1 MSETLL
7 YECGTP
13 LLYEANA
20 LSGNNGKPILGK
32 LHAPFFDL
40 NNTTR
45 NGRDYSK
52 VAKEALESPE
62 FQEKIAT
69 RTFFGRLGHPMTDDE
84 AIEDPAVRACVIL
97 TDVSMNKKTNMYE
110 GTLEIINNVYGQQL
124 KSLIDAGCIMGVS
137 TRGTGEVRRTG
148 DKTSVVLPGT
158 YEFEALDVVT
168 LPAVKSARCVVLES
182 KGKTR
187 ENILTEN
194 KVLNLIEDTDYT
206 EVQVFESLKTS
217 IESSDLKHKDLLI
230 EGINKKLEE
239 KDSYLFGT
247 VKSMILEAEDLE
259 AGDKEAEDFA
269 KDEKEFDDVV
279 KEVEKNVA
287 VINEKAKANAKAE
300 EAEEVNTDSASEEN
314 KEAETETET
323 SEENTEDT
331 VTETETPETTESTE
345 PITDG
350 DKLEKEDLNDPEVQ
364 KEMTDA
370 IVEETGASQQQ
381 AEEFVKE
388 ETKNMQDNAEQVTE
402 SKMNESE
409 TIESLVNTITELSEK
424 LAKAQSSIA
433 ALQESKTKL
442 TEAEEEE
449 EAPAEDETITTE
461 EEPTDNTEEDV
472 KEEEEKDAGEANQ
485 ELINVFINSVKDLKS
500 QVKDLQTQVGE
511 LSEENSD
518 IATENEEKVEECVT
532 LRKTLRKQAE
542 MLEALKKEYVSKF
555 DEVQGQ
561 YNSLKES
568 YDSLKAE
575 NIQMKNTVIESVA
588 KANRISVND
597 LKARVSINESIDK
610 ISTTA
615 KSIRESMDRQH
626 IFGINSISEVGRTLS
641 RQEYQE
647 SYGKQNDSQDTGS
660 SRFGK
665 TFQELIK

>member
-97 TDVSMNKKTNMYE
+97 TDVTMNKKTNMYE

-230 EGINKKLEE
+230 EGINKKLSE

-247 VKSMILEAEDLE
+247 TKSMILEAEELE
-259 AGDKEAEDFA
+259 AGDKEAEDLA
-269 KDEKEFDDVV
+269 EEEKEFDDVV

-287 VINEKAKANAKAE
+287 IVNEKAQANAE
-300 EAEEVNTDSASEEN
+300 EAEMSNEADETKIDSASEEN
-314 KEAETETET
+314 TNTTTETETET
-323 SEENTEDT
+323 SEENTEA
-331 VTETETPETTESTE
+331 PETTTTETE

-350 DKLEKEDLNDPEVQ
+350 DKLEKDDLTDPEVQ

-388 ETKNMQDNAEQVTE
+388 ETKNMQNEAEQVTE

-433 ALQESKTKL
+433 ALQESKAKL

-472 KEEEEKDAGEANQ
+472 KEEEEKDATDANQ

-542 MLEALKKEYVSKF
+542 MLESLKKEYISKF

-568 YDSLKAE
+568 YESLKAE
-575 NIQMKNTVIESVA
+575 NVQMKNTVIESVA